1 MSGYIMNFAIY
12 LMAMLGF
19 IVLAV
24 FVYKKSLN
32 FNSIKGS
39 KEFLSVENALRLS
52 ASKTIYV
59 IKAGEEKF
67 LIASDAATTTMLSK
81 LNNDETF
88 NNSKVNSSFEHNIK
102 MHSVNGVSGNSKQ
115 NSLNN
120 MQKNTILK
128 KINRG

>member
-81 LNNDETF
+81 LNIDETF
-88 NNSKVNSSFEHNIK
+88 NNSKVNSSCEQNIK
-102 MHSVNGVSGNSKQ
+102 MHAVNEVSGNYKQ

-128 KINRG
+128 KISRG

>member
-88 NNSKVNSSFEHNIK
+88 NYSKVNSSCEQNIK
-102 MHSVNGVSGNSKQ
+102 MHAVSEVSGNYKQ

-128 KINRG
+128 KISRG

>member
-67 LIASDAATTTMLSK
+67 LIASDAATTKMLS
-81 LNNDETF
+81 
-88 NNSKVNSSFEHNIK
+88 
-102 MHSVNGVSGNSKQ
+102 
-115 NSLNN
+115 
-120 MQKNTILK
+120 
-128 KINRG
+128 